1 MIKALIIEDEVR
13 NQRMLNQLLEVH
25 CPSVQ
30 IIGFCERI
38 EDSINQINNLK
49 PDLIF
54 LDIQLKDG
62 SGFDILSRLDKHIP
76 KIIFTT
82 AYDQY
87 AIKAFK
93 YSAIDYLLKPIIT
106 DELKAAVKK
115 CTQDSEF
122 DILKIRNLLEQ
133 INPKKEEY
141 LSISTQKTT
150 EYLRISEII
159 RFEAQGSYCLIC
171 MKDGSKHMISKVLK
185 EFVPKLANQG
195 FFRVHQSHF
204 INLKYAK
211 SYNKGDQIINMI
223 DGSQVTVSRQIK
235 GDFVKEMTRRSLD

>member
-1 MIKALIIEDEVR
+1 MIKALIIEDEIR
-13 NQRMLNQLLEVH
+13 NQRMLNQLIETH
-25 CPSVQ
+25 CPQVK
-30 IIGFCERI
+30 IMGFCERI
-38 EDSINQINNLK
+38 EDALNQINNQK

-62 SGFDILSRLDKHIP
+62 SGFDILSRLEDHKP

-106 DELKAAVKK
+106 DELKDAVSK
-115 CTQDSEF
+115 CTTKNDSHI
-122 DILKIRNLLEQ
+122 DKIKSLLEQ
-133 INPKKEEY
+133 INPSKEEY
-141 LSISTQKTT
+141 LTISTQKST

-159 RFEAQGSYCLIC
+159 RFEAQGSYCKIC
-171 MKDGSKHMISKVLK
+171 MKDGTSHMISKVLK
-185 EFVPKLANQG
+185 EFVPKFENQG

-204 INLKYAK
+204 INLKYIK
-211 SYNKGDQIINMI
+211 SFNKRDQLVIITDSSKI
-223 DGSQVTVSRQIK
+223 AVSRQRK
-235 GDFVKEMTRRSLD
+235 DDFVSEMARRSLD